1 MNQPA
6 DSRSINTF
14 HQIIF
19 FSVLCSKKSNF
30 IHPVLAEANIFQS
43 IEESPMCEE
52 QNQKRYGYF
61 QRETE

>member
-43 IEESPMCEE
+43 IEEIEESPL
-52 QNQKRYGYF
+52 N
-61 QRETE
+61 